1 MLRALTLSL
10 ANLEEEFELLGG
22 IIILLLLDAA
32 VDHTIERLQVR
43 LVLLGSALVSL
54 VGLLVF
60 SLKATLV
67 ACFGLV

>member
-32 VDHTIERLQVR
+32 VDHTIERLQVS

-67 ACFGLV
+67 ASFGLV

>member
-67 ACFGLV
+67 ASFGLV

>member
-32 VDHTIERLQVR
+32 VDHSIERLQVR

-67 ACFGLV
+67 ASFGLV